1 MSDASIFTKIMEG
14 EIPGEILFHDDD
26 CIVLKDISPQA
37 PTHMLVI
44 PRKPIVGVQT
54 ASSEDEQLLG
64 HLLVVAQR
72 MAAQEGIA
80 NDGYRC
86 VINAGVN
93 GGQQVP
99 HLHIHVLGGRQLQ
112 WPPG

>member
-1 MSDASIFTKIMEG
+1 MSEASIFTKIMEG

-86 VINAGVN
+86 VINTGVN

>member
-1 MSDASIFTKIMEG
+1 MEG
-14 EIPGEILFHDDD
+14 ESPGEILFQDDD

-37 PTHMLVI
+37 PPHMLVI

-54 ASSEDEQLLG
+54 ASSADEQLLG

-72 MAAQEGIA
+72 MATQEGIA

>member
-1 MSDASIFTKIMEG
+1 MSKASIFTKIMEG
-14 EIPGEILFHDDD
+14 EIPGEILFQDDD

-54 ASSEDEQLLG
+54 ASSEDKQLLG

>member
-1 MSDASIFTKIMEG
+1 MSEASIFTKIMEG
-14 EIPGEILFHDDD
+14 EIPGEILFQDDD

-44 PRKPIVGVQT
+44 PRKPIVGIQT
-54 ASSEDEQLLG
+54 ASPEDEQLLG

-86 VINAGVN
+86 VINTGVN

>member
-1 MSDASIFTKIMEG
+1 MSEASIFTKIMEG
-14 EIPGEILFHDDD
+14 EIPGEILFQDDN

-37 PTHMLVI
+37 QTHMLVI

-54 ASSEDEQLLG
+54 ASPEDEQLLG